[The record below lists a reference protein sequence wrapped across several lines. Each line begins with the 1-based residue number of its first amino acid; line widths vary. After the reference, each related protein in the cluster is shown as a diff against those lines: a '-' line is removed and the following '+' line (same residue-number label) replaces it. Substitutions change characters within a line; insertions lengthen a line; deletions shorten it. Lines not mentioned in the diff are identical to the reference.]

1 MADTAS
7 GPAPAGSSL
16 FEHLFSADTLQPP
29 EEERSSAELDKV
41 GDLVTRGAYTEAGQA
56 AEKLL
61 REGMRDVR
69 LVGPLLFGAFL
80 EKGLISI
87 PTLFSS
93 IHELLTKRWG
103 AFGPRAKKELL
114 ADNSLRWLFKLVC
127 KHVESHERLKDDV
140 WKNWCEP
147 HHHEPLLQALALS
160 EPMLAALASTLP
172 KGASVPPFRQ
182 IVSWLQTFVQAL
194 APQPPA
200 PESEL
205 KPAPPPE
212 ASPAKPAMTGAME
225 EPPAQALQPP
235 QDTAPKEIM
244 PMLPISPALGLL
256 MRKLQ
261 GFNALVDGGDFL
273 KASVVAS
280 DVLATL
286 EHFDP
291 RIYLPALLTP
301 FFTRLSTHA
310 QDMEPLMRD
319 TDSLSFRALHQ
330 LYQVD
335 LDVFLA
341 PDVSMSQPPRE

>member
-1 MADTAS
+1 MAETAS
-7 GPAPAGSSL
+7 GPASAGSSL
-16 FEHLFSADTLQPP
+16 FERLFSADALQPP
-29 EEERSSAELDKV
+29 EEGHASTELDKV
-41 GDLVTRGAYTEAGQA
+41 GDLVTRGAYAEAGQA

-61 REGMRDVR
+61 REGQRDVR
-69 LVGPLLFGAFL
+69 LVGPLLLGAFL
-80 EKGLISI
+80 DQGLISI

-93 IHELLTKRWG
+93 IHELLTKWWG

-114 ADNSLRWLFKLVC
+114 ADNSLRWLFKLVS
-127 KHVESHERLKDDV
+127 KHLEGHERLKDDV
-140 WKNWCEP
+140 WKSWCEP
-147 HHHEPLLQALALS
+147 NHREPLLQALAFS
-160 EPMLAALASTLP
+160 EPLLAALASTLP

-182 IVSWLQTFVQAL
+182 LVSWLQTFVQAL
-194 APQPPA
+194 APQPPS
-200 PESEL
+200 PESEP
-205 KPAPPPE
+205 KPAPQPE
-212 ASPAKPAMTGAME
+212 ASPTRPATAEAVE
-225 EPPAQALQPP
+225 EPPVQAPQPS
-235 QDTAPKEIM
+235 QATAPKEIM

-310 QDMEPLMRD
+310 QDMESLMRD

-335 LDVFLA
+335 LDAFLA
-341 PDVSMSQPPRE
+341 PDVSLSQPPRE

>member
-1 MADTAS
+1 MAETAS
-7 GPAPAGSSL
+7 GPAPSGPSL
-16 FEHLFSADTLQPP
+16 FERLFSADTPQPP
-29 EEERSSAELDKV
+29 EGERSSAELDKV
-41 GDLVTRGAYTEAGQA
+41 GDLVTRGAYPEAGQA

-61 REGMRDVR
+61 REGLRDVR

-80 EKGLISI
+80 EQGLISL

-127 KHVESHERLKDDV
+127 KHLEGHERLKDDV
-140 WKNWCEP
+140 WKSWCEP
-147 HHHEPLLQALALS
+147 HHREPLLQALALS
-160 EPMLAALASTLP
+160 EPLLAALASTLP

-182 IVSWLQTFVQAL
+182 LISWLQTFVQAL

-200 PESEL
+200 PESEP
-205 KPAPPPE
+205 KPVSRPE
-212 ASPAKPAMTGAME
+212 ASPARPASTERVE
-225 EPPAQALQPP
+225 EPPVPAPP
-235 QDTAPKEIM
+235 RVTTPKEIM

-273 KASVVAS
+273 RASVVAS

-286 EHFDP
+286 ERFDP
-291 RIYLPALLTP
+291 RVYLPALLTP

-310 QDMEPLMRD
+310 QDMESLMRD

-335 LDVFLA
+335 LDTFMA
-341 PDVSMSQPPRE
+341 PPGSMSQTPQE